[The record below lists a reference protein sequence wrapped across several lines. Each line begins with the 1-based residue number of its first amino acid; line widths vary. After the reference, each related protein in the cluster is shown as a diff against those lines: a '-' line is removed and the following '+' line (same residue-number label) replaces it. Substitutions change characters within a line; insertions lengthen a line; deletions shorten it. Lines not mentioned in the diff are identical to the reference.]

1 MITAPDEAERMVAEV
16 RDDPAAR
23 IRCAA
28 DAYALGRGGRR
39 YRPYRRVVVAFM
51 RWQQARGVLN
61 ALDYDIP
68 GSPWWRAVN
77 EGLLSDTVEA
87 KLIVERGEGQPSRPS
102 VPRWVNFFEAPSA
115 RSWYEAH
122 NASVVAGYLAHAA
135 LAALEAPAERF
146 FMNVVL
152 VRVLYAHA
160 LVLDGDLALGRLSF
174 LARLVGTRDRG
185 VRRRCYR

>member
-1 MITAPDEAERMVAEV
+1 MITAADKAERMVAEV

-28 DAYALGRGGRR
+28 DAYAFGRGGRR
-39 YRPYRRVVVAFM
+39 YRPYRRAVVAFM

-61 ALDYDIP
+61 ALDDDIP

-87 KLIVERGEGQPSRPS
+87 KLLVERGEGQPSRPS
-102 VPRWVNFFEAPSA
+102 VARWVNFFEAPSA
-115 RSWYEAH
+115 RSWYKAH

-160 LVLDGDLALGRLSF
+160 LVRTATSHWAGCLS
-174 LARLVGTRDRG
+174 LRGWSATRDRG